1 MYEEKIKTA
10 ENSEIKE
17 ALIKT
22 SEFILNL
29 GVIEQVNFFS
39 DLRKTV
45 LVNREDRVSQINAD
59 IARSQ
64 ELIKEILNGN
74 EYIARIS

>member
-1 MYEEKIKTA
+1 MYDEKIRST

-17 ALIKT
+17 AMIKT

-29 GVIEQVNFFS
+29 GVIEQVNFFA
-39 DLRKTV
+39 DLRKTL
-45 LVNREDRVSQINAD
+45 LVNREERVAQINAD

-74 EYIARIS
+74 EHITKIS